1 MNNIIFRRLH
11 TSITCN
17 VLYNFNVPHIFIL
30 LGKLSKM
37 SGLDSATK
45 STIDGPSKE
54 DQEEIDE
61 RYRVAEYYCMLSTAI
76 AGGVESPLQFIF
88 QVVDKT
94 I

>member
-1 MNNIIFRRLH
+1 
-11 TSITCN
+11 
-17 VLYNFNVPHIFIL
+17 
-30 LGKLSKM
+30 M

-45 STIDGPSKE
+45 STIDGQSKD

-94 I
+94 TWHLSCVGFLVIYPSNASYLKVYNFPF